1 MSDSNMLSVLF
12 SGDQSYVYQHEIIV
26 SVFAVFVLGTHSVAG
41 GTCSLQAVYMQ
52 STWNVLGLSTNFLIW
67 VTKRENLNGKLLL
80 LLLLLLARYEN
91 I

>member
-52 STWNVLGLSTNFLIW
+52 STGSLHAVYMECPGTEHELSHLGNETRKPQW
-67 VTKRENLNGKLLL
+67 
-80 LLLLLLARYEN
+80 
-91 I
+91 